1 MYPVMGEKQM
11 SKRSGGIKER
21 LQSLNQ
27 NVTLHLGTDGCHQK
41 GFSGGIYVDVIL
53 VHIKTRLDLLGIQ
66 TFRWDQ
72 RLGPQYSNLDRH
84 VR

>member
-1 MYPVMGEKQM
+1 M
-11 SKRSGGIKER
+11 SKRLGGIKER

-27 NVTLHLGTDGCHQK
+27 NVTLHLGTDGYHLK